1 MIPTALLR
9 IRLRVLFVG
18 VLAALAAIP
27 TGAQLA
33 PIPQDRGG
41 NGLGLALRRLGVTG
55 RVLYVTAHPD
65 DEHNGVLVALSR
77 GRGIRTGLLTLTRG
91 EGGQNAIGPELFDAL
106 GILRTE
112 ELATLHRY
120 DGVEQ
125 YFSLAYEFGYSFS
138 VEETFKKWGH
148 DETLGDVVQRVRAF
162 QPDVILTLPLESKG
176 GGQHHQAAARLAVE
190 AFRAAADPAR
200 FPEQLTGGRA
210 PWQARKVYQGGV
222 GGGRDPISGPPPV
235 TVKTSVYDPLLGMS
249 WQQMGSI
256 ARAAHRCQGAGQLEA
271 DPGTGEGVYF
281 LVDSAPPVAG
291 KESDI
296 LDGVDVSLR
305 SWRRFVSGE
314 EARVPF
320 LDGDL
325 DALQKRVDEA
335 QARFDAQAPEKTLP
349 PLRVVLDGLRALRL
363 KLEQSG
369 LAASP
374 RRALVE
380 RLSEE
385 ESDAQAALALAQGL
399 SFAARVDDGQIVPGQ
414 SFGVSAR
421 VFNQGPLPV
430 SVEGLALR
438 LPEGWS
444 ARTVSGE
451 PRELAASQGL
461 ELKFAVT
468 AAPGARPSQPYWH
481 RRAGRDR
488 YDVDDPRLVGLPWA
502 APDVT
507 AVLDWRTGGAAAQS
521 QEPAVWRYEGPWVG
535 GEKQKVVNVVPVL
548 SVRMAPD
555 IAVAPLSAGG
565 ARKEF
570 RLRVLSGAAG
580 ATSATV
586 RLEVPRGWRT
596 EPAEAPLAFGFEG
609 EEMGARFFVTPP
621 ARLEAG
627 NYEVRAVATAGGRE
641 YRDGY
646 QVIAY
651 DHIQERHLF
660 HPASSRV
667 EAFDV
672 RVAPGVSVGY
682 VMGSG
687 DEVPEALRQIGG
699 SVTMLGPDEVALGD
713 LSRFTTIVLG
723 VRAYAARPD
732 LRSSQQ
738 RIIDYVRDGGHLVVQ
753 YNRSDFNVLSTSARR
768 AASAAGAEAP
778 PPDSPFAPYPA
789 SIAVVRIVDDT
800 VRSADGK
807 PRIIEET
814 ARITDEDA
822 PVRILVP
829 DHPIFTTPNRI
840 GPADWEGWVQERG
853 TYFLDARDPRY
864 VELVSMTDSFPLNP
878 GERKGAL
885 VEARVGKG
893 TWTYVGL
900 GLFRQVTAGTAGAY
914 RLLANLVSRP
924 RGQ

>member
-1 MIPTALLR
+1 MMPRLLR
-9 IRLRVLFVG
+9 FFRLLG
-18 VLAALAAIP
+18 VLCLLCDFRVVY
-27 TGAQLA
+27 AQLA
-33 PIPQDRGG
+33 PIPPDQGG

-91 EGGQNAIGPELFDAL
+91 EGGQNAIGPELFEAL
-106 GILRTE
+106 GVLRTE
-112 ELATLHRY
+112 ELSALHRY

-162 QPDVILTLPLESKG
+162 QPDVILTLPMEAKG

-200 FPEQLTGGRA
+200 FPEQLMGGLA

-222 GGGRDPISGPPPV
+222 GGGRDAISGPPPV
-235 TVKTSVYDPLLGMS
+235 TMKTSVYDPLLGMS

-256 ARAAHRCQGAGQLEA
+256 SRAAHRCQGASQLEA
-271 DPGTGEGVYF
+271 DPGTGEGVYY
-281 LVDSAPPVAG
+281 LVDSEPAVSG
-291 KESDI
+291 RETDI
-296 LDGVDVSLR
+296 LDGVDVSLG
-305 SWRRFVSGE
+305 SLRRFAAGD

-320 LDGDL
+320 LDVDL
-325 DALQKRVDEA
+325 DALQKHIDEA
-335 QARFDAQAPEKTLP
+335 RAAFDAQAPEKALA
-349 PLRVVLDGLRALRL
+349 PLQVVLQDLRALRL

-369 LAASP
+369 LAPFP
-374 RRALVE
+374 RDAIVA

-385 ESDAQAALALAQGL
+385 EADAQAALALAQGL
-399 SFAARVDDGQIVPGQ
+399 SFTARVDDGQIVPGQ
-414 SFGVSAR
+414 SFGLTAR
-421 VFNQGPLPV
+421 VFNEGPRP
-430 SVEGLALR
+430 LAVDALSLR

-444 ARTVSGE
+444 MRTVSGE
-451 PRELAASQGL
+451 AKELAPSQGL
-461 ELKFAVT
+461 EMKFAVT
-468 AAPGARPSQPYWH
+468 AAPDARPSQPYWH
-481 RRAGRDR
+481 RREGRDR
-488 YDVDDPRLVGLPWA
+488 YDVDDPRLAGLPWSP
-502 APDVT
+502 PDVV
-507 AVLDWRTGGAAAQS
+507 AMLDWRAGGAAVHS
-521 QEPAVWRYEGPWVG
+521 QAPAVWRYEGPWVG
-535 GEKQKVVNVVPVL
+535 GEKQKVVSVVPVL
-548 SVRMAPD
+548 SARMSPD
-555 IAVAPLSAGG
+555 IAVAPLTAGG

-570 RLRVLSGAAG
+570 RLRVLNGAAG
-580 ATSATV
+580 PTAATI

-596 EPAEAPLAFGFEG
+596 EPAEAPLAFAFEG

-627 NYEVRAVATAGGRE
+627 NYEVRAIVAAGGRE

-687 DEVPEALRQIGG
+687 DEVPEALRQIGA
-699 SVTMLGPDEVALGD
+699 SVTMLGPDEVAFGD
-713 LSRFTTIVLG
+713 LSRFTTIMLG

-738 RIIDYVRDGGHLVVQ
+738 RILEYVRAGGHLVVQ
-753 YNRSDFNVLSTSARR
+753 YNRADFNILSTTARR
-768 AASAAGAEAP
+768 APSAAGPEA

-789 SIAVVRIVDDT
+789 SIALVKIVDDS
-800 VRSADGK
+800 VRTADGK
-807 PRIIEET
+807 PRILEET

-829 DHPIFTTPNRI
+829 DHPVFTTPNRI
-840 GPADWEGWVQERG
+840 GPGDWQGWVQERG

-864 VELVSMTDSFPLNP
+864 VQLVSMSDPFPLNP

-885 VEARVGKG
+885 VDARVGQG

-900 GLFRQVTAGTAGAY
+900 GLFRQVAAGTPGAY

>member
-1 MIPTALLR
+1 MVPRLLR
-9 IRLRVLFVG
+9 VFRALCVLCLLCGFG
-18 VLAALAAIP
+18 VAH
-27 TGAQLA
+27 AQLT
-33 PIPQDRGG
+33 PIPQDQGG
-41 NGLGLALRRLGVTG
+41 SGLGLALRRLGVTG

-91 EGGQNAIGPELFDAL
+91 EGGQNAIGPELFEAL

-112 ELATLHRY
+112 ELNALHRY

-162 QPDVILTLPLESKG
+162 QPDVILTLPLEAKG

-200 FPEQLTGGRA
+200 FPEQLTGGLA

-222 GGGRDPISGPPPV
+222 GGGRDTISGPPPV
-235 TVKTSVYDPLLGMS
+235 TMKTSVYDPLLGMS
-249 WQQMGSI
+249 WQRMGSI
-256 ARAAHRCQGAGQLEA
+256 ARAAHRCQGASQLEA
-271 DPGTGEGVYF
+271 DPGTGEGVYY

-291 KESDI
+291 READI

-305 SWRRFVSGE
+305 SLRRFAAGE

-320 LDGDL
+320 LDVDL
-325 DALQKRVDEA
+325 DALQKRIDGA
-335 QARFDAQAPEKTLP
+335 QAAFDAQAPERTLP

-369 LAASP
+369 LAPFA
-374 RRALVE
+374 RRAIVD

-414 SFGVSAR
+414 SFGVTAR
-421 VFNQGPLPV
+421 VFNQGPVPLA
-430 SVEGLALR
+430 VEALSLR
-438 LPEGWS
+438 VPEGWS
-444 ARTVSGE
+444 MRTVSGE
-451 PRELAASQGL
+451 AKELATSQGL
-461 ELKFAVT
+461 EMKFAVT

-481 RRAGRDR
+481 RREGRDR
-488 YDVDDPRLVGLPWA
+488 YDVDDPGLVGLPWSP
-502 APDVT
+502 PDVV
-507 AVLDWRTGGAAAQS
+507 AMLDWRAGGAAVHS
-521 QEPAVWRYEGPWVG
+521 QAPAVWRYEGPWVG
-535 GEKQKVVNVVPVL
+535 GEKQNVVNVVPVL
-548 SVRMAPD
+548 SVRMAPG
-555 IAVAPLSAGG
+555 IAIAPLTAGG

-570 RLRVLSGAAG
+570 RLRILNGAAG
-580 ATSATV
+580 PTAATV

-596 EPAEAPLAFGFEG
+596 EPAAAPLAFGFEG

-621 ARLEAG
+621 ARLEAA
-627 NYEVRAVATAGGRE
+627 NYEVRAIVTAGGRE

-660 HPASSRV
+660 RPASSRV

-687 DEVPEALRQIGG
+687 DEVPEALRQIGA
-699 SVTMLGPDEVALGD
+699 SVTMLGPDDVAFED

-738 RIIDYVRDGGHLVVQ
+738 RILEYVRAGGHLVVQ
-753 YNRSDFNVLSTSARR
+753 YNRADFNVLSTATRR
-768 AASAAGAEAP
+768 ATSAAWAEP
-778 PPDSPFAPYPA
+778 PPDSPFTPYPA
-789 SIAVVRIVDDT
+789 SIAVVKIVDDS
-800 VRSADGK
+800 VRIADGK

-829 DHPIFTTPNRI
+829 DHAIFTTPNRI
-840 GPADWEGWVQERG
+840 GPADWQGWVQERG
-853 TYFLDARDPRY
+853 TYFLDARDPHY
-864 VELVSMTDSFPLNP
+864 VELVSMSDPFPLNP

-900 GLFRQVTAGTAGAY
+900 GLFRQVASGTPGAY

-924 RGQ
+924 RAQ

>member
-1 MIPTALLR
+1 MIHRLLR
-9 IRLRVLFVG
+9 
-18 VLAALAAIP
+18 ALCALCLVCLLCALCVVH
-27 TGAQLA
+27 AQLT

-41 NGLGLALRRLGVTG
+41 LGLGLALRRLGVTG

-91 EGGQNAIGPELFDAL
+91 EGGQNAIGPELFEAL

-112 ELATLHRY
+112 ELDALHRY

-162 QPDVILTLPLESKG
+162 QPDVILTLPLEAKG

-200 FPEQLTGGRA
+200 FPEQLTGGLA

-222 GGGRDPISGPPPV
+222 GGGRDTISGPPPV
-235 TVKTSVYDPLLGMS
+235 TMKTSVYDPLLGMS

-256 ARAAHRCQGAGQLEA
+256 ARAAHRCQGASQLEA
-271 DPGTGEGVYF
+271 DPGTGEGVYY

-291 KESDI
+291 READI
-296 LDGVDVSLR
+296 MDGVDLSLR
-305 SWRRFVSGE
+305 SLRRFAAGE

-320 LDGDL
+320 LDVDL
-325 DALQKRVDEA
+325 DALQKRIDEA
-335 QARFDAQAPEKTLP
+335 RAAFDAQAPEKTLP

-363 KLEQSG
+363 KLEQSA
-369 LAASP
+369 LAPSA
-374 RRALVE
+374 RRAIVD

-399 SFAARVDDGQIVPGQ
+399 SFAVRADDGQIVPGQ
-414 SFGVSAR
+414 SFGVTAR
-421 VFNQGPLPV
+421 VFNQGPVPLA
-430 SVEGLALR
+430 VEALSLR

-451 PRELAASQGL
+451 AKELAASQGL
-461 ELKFAVT
+461 EMRFAVT
-468 AAPGARPSQPYWH
+468 AAPAVRPSQPYWH
-481 RRAGRDR
+481 RREGRDR
-488 YDVDDPRLVGLPWA
+488 YDVDDPRLVGLPWSP
-502 APDVT
+502 PDVV
-507 AVLDWRTGGAAAQS
+507 AMLDWRAGGAAVHS
-521 QEPAVWRYEGPWVG
+521 QAPAVWRYEGPWAG

-555 IAVAPLSAGG
+555 IAVAPLTAEG

-570 RLRVLSGAAG
+570 RLRVLNGAAG
-580 ATSATV
+580 PTAATV

-621 ARLEAG
+621 ARLEAA
-627 NYEVRAVATAGGRE
+627 NYEVRAIVTAGGRE

-651 DHIQERHLF
+651 DHIQERHLL

-672 RVAPGVSVGY
+672 RVAPRVSVGY

-687 DEVPEALRQIGG
+687 DEVPEALRQIGA
-699 SVTMLGPDEVALGD
+699 SVTMLGPDEVAFGD

-738 RIIDYVRDGGHLVVQ
+738 RILGYVRAGGHLVVQ
-753 YNRSDFNVLSTSARR
+753 YNRADFNVLSTATRR
-768 AASAAGAEAP
+768 ATSAAGAEP

-789 SIAVVRIVDDT
+789 SIAVVKIVDDS
-800 VRSADGK
+800 VRTADGK

-829 DHPIFTTPNRI
+829 DHAIFTTPNRI
-840 GPADWEGWVQERG
+840 GPADWQGWVQERG
-853 TYFLDARDPRY
+853 TYFLDARDARY
-864 VELVSMTDSFPLNP
+864 VELVSMSDPFPLNP

-885 VEARVGKG
+885 VDARVGKG

-900 GLFRQVTAGTAGAY
+900 GLFRQVAAGTPGAY

-924 RGQ
+924 RAQ